1 MVDSFSCSLR
11 HYLVGFCLSSKRQ
24 TGLRSSPLTRPLSY
38 WLLVRAVTTASAIPY
53 SRSQRSGCLSDNT
66 WASSATRGMVICSL
80 ATLGMSDSASLP
92 RVPLFWTCC
101 TATPLWIC
109 HQCDQCRP
117 HHTQLTKALLIP
129 SFSSCS
135 AHQGRRVH
143 QAPDKWAFV
152 IRRRISRHLP
162 LVARSPQHAA
172 SRLTGCAGTGPG
184 DKGRASKD

>member
-1 MVDSFSCSLR
+1 MRSPQRLPFLIPDRRGLAVSQITR
-11 HYLVGFCLSSKRQ
+11 GPPQPHGEWSSAPWPR
-24 TGLRSSPLTRPLSY
+24 
-38 WLLVRAVTTASAIPY
+38 W
-53 SRSQRSGCLSDNT
+53 GCLTLQVSPGSPFSGHAAQPLRCGFAIN
-66 WASSATRGMVICSL
+66 ATN
-80 ATLGMSDSASLP
+80 AA
-92 RVPLFWTCC
+92 
-101 TATPLWIC
+101 
-109 HQCDQCRP
+109 P

-129 SFSSCS
+129 SFSSRS